1 MRDRYCA
8 VLDAHVVNDSGTVAF
23 SGFMA
28 GVQAVAIGSGG
39 AVAFDAILDDT
50 RHRSPNSESRS

>member
-1 MRDRYCA
+1 MRDWYCA
-8 VLDAHVVNDSGTVAF
+8 VLDAHVVNDSGTVVF

-28 GVQAVAIGSGG
+28 GAQAVAIGSGG

-50 RHRSPNSESRS
+50 RHRSRSSESRS